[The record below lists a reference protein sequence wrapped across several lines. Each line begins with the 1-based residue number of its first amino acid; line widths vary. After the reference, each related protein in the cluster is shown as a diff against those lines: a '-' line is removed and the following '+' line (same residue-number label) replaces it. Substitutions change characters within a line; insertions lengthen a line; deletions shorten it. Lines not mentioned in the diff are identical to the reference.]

1 MDVTVLSSSV
11 EGAAHQFAASYV
23 VNGSLVIDAGSI
35 GFASLDRQKAVQ
47 SILIS
52 HAHMDHVASLPI
64 FIDNVYQPG
73 PQCPTIYAS
82 QHVIDNLMA
91 HFFNDIVWPDMVRL
105 SAEESP
111 FVRFAILEDGK
122 PIQIDGLLVTPIALN
137 HVIPTFGF
145 IIDDGEAAVAI
156 ISDTAQTEAI
166 WECVRNNPR
175 VKAVFLE
182 AAFPNSMGWLAEKAK
197 HLTPSLFLEE
207 YSKAGRS
214 IPVVAVHIKPAFYD
228 AVVTELK
235 QLNLDKLTISQ
246 PNQTYS
252 F

>member
-1 MDVTVLSSSV
+1 VDVTVLSSSV

-35 GFASLDRQKAVQ
+35 GFSSLERQKSVR

-52 HAHMDHVASLPI
+52 HAHLDHVTSLPI

-73 PQCPTIYAS
+73 PDCPTVYAS
-82 QHVIDNLMA
+82 QHVVDNLMA
-91 HFFNDIVWPDMVRL
+91 HFFNDTVWPDVIRL
-105 SAEESP
+105 SREESP
-111 FVRFAILEDGK
+111 FIRFVILEDGK
-122 PIQIDGLLVTPIALN
+122 PVQIDGITVTPIPLN

-145 IIDDGEAAVAI
+145 IVDDGTTAVAF
-156 ISDTAQTEAI
+156 ISDTAQTDAI
-166 WECVRNNPR
+166 WEYVRNSPR

-182 AAFPNSMGWLAEKAK
+182 AAFPNSMAWLAEKAK
-197 HLTPSLFLEE
+197 HLTPSVFLEE

-214 IPVVAVHIKPAFYD
+214 LPVLAVHIKPAFYS
-228 AVVTELK
+228 AVVSELK

-246 PNQTYS
+246 PNQTYT